1 MFFTRECDYAIRV
14 VRDLANQ
21 EMKPVKTICEREK
34 IPHPF
39 AYKILKKLEHA
50 GIVNSYRGAVGG
62 YQLAKPPESITLFDI
77 VNAVDDS
84 LLINEC
90 LQKGYVCSRDL
101 NGNSCGVHRE
111 LMKIQALL
119 EKALIEQTMEN
130 LI

>member
-1 MFFTRECDYAIRV
+1 MFLTRECDYAIRV

-21 EMKPVKTICEREK
+21 EMKPVKTICEREN

-50 GIVNSYRGAVGG
+50 GIVNSFRGAVGG
-62 YQLAKPPESITLFDI
+62 YQLAKAPESITLFDI
-77 VNAVDDS
+77 VNAVDDN

-90 LQKGYVCSRDL
+90 PKEGYECTRYSGGRA
-101 NGNSCGVHRE
+101 CGVHRE
-111 LMKIQALL
+111 LMRIQNILS
-119 EKALIEQTMEN
+119 KALYEKTMDK